1 MTKLDQYDYVGAAS
15 IGVVMLTVSLVL
27 LVVIHAWRTTTE
39 RRRAS
44 A

>member
-15 IGVVMLTVSLVL
+15 IGVVMLGASLLLLVL
-27 LVVIHAWRTTTE
+27 IHASRTLSE
-39 RRRAS
+39 RRRAI